1 MTEIL
6 KKPLALTIGEPA
18 GIGPEI
24 ALRAWQTAC
33 KSGVPA
39 FVLIGDFRTMAEEGG
54 RLDVPV
60 EEIESPTTA
69 EKSFSRALPV
79 LDIPFTGR
87 AVAGKPASGTAGGVI
102 KAIDCAVELTLSGET
117 RAVVTNPIQKSALNS
132 AGFKQPGHTEYLAQL
147 SHQAGHKATPVMM
160 LANSKL
166 RAVPITV
173 HIALADV
180 PQKLTTE
187 LIAGTARIAH
197 ADLKSRFG
205 IEAPRLAFTGLNPH
219 AGEAGMMGNEETAV
233 IEPAVSLLRAEG
245 IDATGP
251 IPADTMFHDEAREN
265 YDVAMCMYHDQALI
279 PVKTLG
285 FHDGVN
291 VTLGL
296 PFVRTSPDH
305 GTALSLAGT
314 GKARPDSLIAALQL
328 ADRLSGVES

>member
-1 MTEIL
+1 MTETL

-24 ALRAWQTAC
+24 ALRAWQTAS
-33 KSGVPA
+33 KTGVPA
-39 FVLIGDFRTMAEEGG
+39 FVLIGDFATMADEGA

-60 EEIESPTTA
+60 EQIDCSSAA
-69 EKSFSRALPV
+69 ENCFSRALPV
-79 LDIPFTGR
+79 LDVPFAER

-102 KAIDCAVELTLSGET
+102 KSIDRAVELTLSGET

-132 AGFKQPGHTEYLAQL
+132 AGFQQPGHTEYLAQL
-147 SHQAGHKATPVMM
+147 SHQAGHNATPVMM
-160 LANSKL
+160 LANGKL

-173 HIALADV
+173 HMALADV
-180 PQKLTTE
+180 PKKLTSE
-187 LIAGTARIAH
+187 LIAETARVTH
-197 ADLKSRFG
+197 ADLSSRFG
-205 IEAPRLAFTGLNPH
+205 IAAPRLAFAGLNPH
-219 AGEAGMMGNEETAV
+219 AGEAGMMGKEDAAV
-233 IEPAVSLLRAEG
+233 IEPAVNLLRSEG
-245 IDATGP
+245 IDALGP
-251 IPADTMFHDEAREN
+251 LPADTMFHDEAREN

-305 GTALSLAGT
+305 GTALSLART

-328 ADRLSGVES
+328 ADRLSGAES